1 MDLPTKKEDDMAKK
15 KKFRARGIPG
25 NYVLNQKFQRFEDRR
40 TRRNRSRSEM
50 RRNAIRD
57 FSMA

>member
-1 MDLPTKKEDDMAKK
+1 MAKK
-15 KKFRARGIPG
+15 KKVKYRGIPG
-25 NYVLNQKFQRFEDRR
+25 NYTLNLKFQRFEDRR
-40 TRRNRSRSEM
+40 TRRNRSRSEQ